1 MPLGL
6 SNMQRP
12 VSLLS
17 PEILQSV
24 IQRSKDNIQNHL
36 VDSLI
41 NIIALLFK
49 GENLSVRSQVSF
61 GLTLAVEKAFSRLPR
76 VIFETRRKV
85 LGLPLTSELA
95 VSRSGKKRP
104 INREQLV
111 FGCREADVQN
121 AQKGEACRVLPI
133 DAADEANKQTSE

>member
-24 IQRSKDNIQNHL
+24 IQRSQDNIQNYL

-41 NIIALLFK
+41 NFIAFLSE
-49 GENLSVRSQVSF
+49 GGNLSVRSQVSF
-61 GLTLAVEKAFSRLPR
+61 GLTLAVKSLFQVASRH
-76 VIFETRRKV
+76 F
-85 LGLPLTSELA
+85 
-95 VSRSGKKRP
+95 
-104 INREQLV
+104 
-111 FGCREADVQN
+111 
-121 AQKGEACRVLPI
+121 
-133 DAADEANKQTSE
+133 